1 MNASGDARPSGSGRL
16 NPQDSRQFRN
26 TAQQLAQ
33 DAQDLKKSL
42 QQAGANQKDI
52 QSVDDIAKALKGMDN
67 DKAVAD
73 PRQLQELSAQAVEK
87 LSKLELDLR
96 KRVDTSNDDLTLSG
110 SEEMPTGFKDLVQE
124 YYRTLSKKAG
134 SGSSTPA
141 PQQAPTTTKKGGGR

>member
-1 MNASGDARPSGSGRL
+1 MSASGDARPNGQMSAGA
-16 NPQDSRQFRN
+16 SRQFRN
-26 TAQQLAQ
+26 TAQQLSQ
-33 DAQDLKKSL
+33 DAQDLRKSL
-42 QQAGANQKDI
+42 QQAGANQKDL
-52 QSVDDIAKALKGMDN
+52 QSVDDIAKSLKAMDN

-73 PRQLQELSAQAVEK
+73 PRQLQELSAAALDK

-134 SGSSTPA
+134 SGGTTPA
-141 PQQAPTTTKKGGGR
+141 PQQAPVAPKKGGGGR